1 MEAMGGSIAAEDTPG
16 GGLTIVLELPR
27 WQGQPDSSGDGLQAR
42 AADRMLP

>member
-27 WQGQPDSSGDGLQAR
+27 WQGQPEQSDDGAQAR
-42 AADRMLP
+42 TADRMLP

>member
-27 WQGQPDSSGDGLQAR
+27 WHGQPEQSRDGHQAR
-42 AADRMLP
+42 AAERMLP

>member
-27 WQGQPDSSGDGLQAR
+27 WQAQPEHSGDGPQAR
-42 AADRMLP
+42 AAERMLP